1 MQKFNAASGYAPIF
15 ISLFCVTFVLVTTA
29 RFCSPPHVD
38 EGAEAHI
45 LQLLMAAQVPIA
57 LFFIFTRG
65 QKPYGQIVPIL
76 ALQVFA
82 WVVAAAAARLL
93 T

>member
-1 MQKFNAASGYAPIF
+1 MQKFNTASGFAPIF
-15 ISLFCVTFVLVTTA
+15 ISLFCVALVLVGSA

-38 EGAEAHI
+38 EGTEAHI
-45 LQLLMAAQVPIA
+45 FQLLMAVQVPIA

-65 QKPYGQIVPIL
+65 RKPSGQIVPVL

-82 WVVAAAAARLL
+82 WGVAAAAAQLL